1 MSSTNGVMERWRR
14 CECADGCVYVVDA
27 EQMSSTNG
35 LPPQTAP
42 ELLESAAIYWRRDF
56 DALAAGVVLGVLL
69 VLALM
74 GLFG

>member
-1 MSSTNGVMERWRR
+1 MSSTK
-14 CECADGCVYVVDA
+14 
-27 EQMSSTNG
+27 
-35 LPPQTAP
+35 AP
-42 ELLESAAIYWRRDF
+42 EDPVTLLESSAIHWRRDF